1 MSAKLY
7 DLTTTNVAREIE
19 LHRNSSPLADPTF
32 QRHVSGVTTE
42 TERQSAAD
50 RLRRVRVAA

>member
-7 DLTTTNVAREIE
+7 DLTALNVAREMN
-19 LHRNSSPLADPTF
+19 LHRDESPLADPTF
-32 QRHVSGVTTE
+32 RRHVDRVTTE
-42 TERQSAAD
+42 TERESAAE

>member
-1 MSAKLY
+1 MTTKLY
-7 DLTTTNVAREIE
+7 DLTATNVAREIE
-19 LHRNSSPLADPTF
+19 LHRDESPLADPTF
-32 QRHVSGVTTE
+32 RRHVHRVTTE